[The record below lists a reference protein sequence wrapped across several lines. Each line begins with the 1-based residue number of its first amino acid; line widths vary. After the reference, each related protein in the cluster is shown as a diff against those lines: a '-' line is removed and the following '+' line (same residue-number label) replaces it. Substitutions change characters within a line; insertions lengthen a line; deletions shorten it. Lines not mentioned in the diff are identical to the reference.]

1 MDTIKQIVKCSSDV
15 QYIEWEDGSTY
26 KGNFIRDTKTGYGEF
41 IWANREKYTGEFY
54 KDQHHGKGVY
64 SWPDGSKFT
73 GSFYLNRK
81 EGYGTMEVKDI
92 ICFQGLHKADERFG
106 PGVET
111 YEDGSTDVGLW
122 FGDHLI
128 KLFTK
133 IPGAFSLVDYPEYH
147 QYVNDE
153 ANLMP
158 LDDSITSDTTD
169 ETDPFKYSYKELLL
183 NDSYTLPDNIY
194 AYTSNVEHLPLTS
207 SLRKEFD
214 SHFFQDY
221 DKLEEAEDV
230 QYVIKNRTP
239 IMVEMQKHIHRHRY
253 NQTHINWDV
262 TSILNG
268 NRESFGPKGPREL
281 YSELLIMKAGE
292 GDYNCVY
299 EILRD
304 NLAHPDV
311 ADANGH
317 TALIAAAANCHY
329 NIINLLLDNGANVNK
344 LNDEGLSA
352 LSVSLLRYFPSKSF
366 HSNIAEKSKSEV
378 MDGEDSTLRDEQIKI
393 EAIPQDDIIKTKE
406 QVFQVTELHSDLSVS
421 PKNLKLNVDLSI
433 LSPAVPESSGEIKL
447 SPKSEYDI
455 DLVSLGDKSKISFKP
470 SSFDLDNNTFG
481 FDMNICDVGLEKTV
495 DYFSHI
501 PATDQPLE
509 ISADEG
515 TGEKMTLSEAQE
527 KQKWSTIKL
536 LLRRGANP
544 NTSNMPMH
552 PLFFA
557 VKTGDVEAVRL
568 LLEKG
573 AASSLH
579 HSSKLGGLSPLHIAV
594 ALPGIEGVQITEM
607 LLHSA
612 MNPNER
618 AADES
623 TYPPGKI
630 DMLIKAGA
638 NALMPI
644 VIRQESKTA
653 VGTATDYAYYKHFQD
668 KKITQT
674 AYQALSAVDREI
686 LNSRKQMLNYMGDLT
701 RETVT
706 KIEKEWLQKPASDI
720 QRADRSKD
728 AEVKGKE
735 TPKDI
740 HAEHRPSTFKY
751 CYGCGRSVGVQLT
764 PCPNCK
770 AVYTCSSFC
779 KKKIW
784 NEYHKDECAA
794 LKDRLQHSSNIISD
808 KQGSKRQTD
817 ERRKERQSTKQMRQ
831 DSIDKSSAGTH
842 KTKMMQKGILADDD
856 DDEMDRSSTGSR
868 SARMA
873 HKGIKEKGSSEWSD
887 KDTFGQKMRKESM
900 AREDYEG
907 KKVLQKGAMAKRE
920 IEGIS
925 KESYSKKAAL
935 KGSTT
940 SKGIMGNEEDEEDSK
955 ESRSK
960 KMRSKK
966 DEIQGSSRESQSSR
980 MSSKGLMSKTEDEEG
995 IMDSHGKKMAMKG
1008 LGAKGETE
1016 GSSIGQY
1023 GKKGMLAK
1031 GETEGS
1037 GIGQYG
1043 KKMTSKGMLEKGETE
1058 GSSIGQYGKKG
1069 MLEKGETE
1077 GSGIG
1082 QYGKKATS
1090 KGMLAK
1096 GETEG
1101 SGIGQYGK
1109 RMTPKGMFG
1118 KGETERFLMES
1129 GKRGRAISAEGGLGL
1144 FNKLRMHM
1152 KGLMGMEGRGMGYH
1166 SKMMEKK
1173 EDYTIDNYSFI

>member
-1 MDTIKQIVKCSSDV
+1 MDTWVLQV
-15 QYIEWEDGSTY
+15 
-26 KGNFIRDTKTGYGEF
+26 F
-41 IWANREKYTGEFY
+41 
-54 KDQHHGKGVY
+54 
-64 SWPDGSKFT
+64 
-73 GSFYLNRK
+73 K
-81 EGYGTMEVKDI
+81 EGYS
-92 ICFQGLHKADERFG
+92 LHFITI
-106 PGVET
+106 PP
-111 YEDGSTDVGLW
+111 
-122 FGDHLI
+122 DHPPRESS
-128 KLFTK
+128 FTSQK
-133 IPGAFSLVDYPEYH
+133 
-147 QYVNDE
+147 
-153 ANLMP
+153 
-158 LDDSITSDTTD
+158 TS
-169 ETDPFKYSYKELLL
+169 LLL
-183 NDSYTLPDNIY
+183 QEIKALLQLNAIEIVPPSQKNQ
-194 AYTSNVEHLPLTS
+194 
-207 SLRKEFD
+207 EFY
-214 SHFFQDY
+214 S
-221 DKLEEAEDV
+221 
-230 QYVIKNRTP
+230 
-239 IMVEMQKHIHRHRY
+239 RY

-623 TYPPGKI
+623 TYPPGKEDSSTMVSGLSLKGCNASGTILYNYFEKSDIVPEEGGRTPLHIVCQRTDNHENARDIVRFLLMHKADPNVLWNGQSPLSLAIASKNKLVIKELLENGADPNLALGKGVESALCSALSTAFEQSSNLQANISLI